1 MEDDF
6 LLIYLYNFGENKS
19 KAQIAKEF
27 AAIDKE
33 PLGKKLS
40 KIKGVNAFESKNDIA
55 VLQYLTK
62 KRNYIAHCFFIDNKF
77 DTELEIAERKNEL
90 LQIKKD
96 AEFIET
102 ALNKMLLKYARCK
115 NLI

>member
-1 MEDDF
+1 MEKIYSLVGQIIQYFQKLEDDF

-62 KRNYIAHCFFIDNKF
+62 KRNYI
-77 DTELEIAERKNEL
+77 
-90 LQIKKD
+90 
-96 AEFIET
+96 
-102 ALNKMLLKYARCK
+102 LN
-115 NLI
+115 